1 MYMYVSLSQLADAM
15 ELMLLSVLSPAV
27 ECQWGL
33 TRAEE
38 ATITSVSLH
47 AHVLHMYM
55 HVHEQSRIRNTSD
68 IERKK
73 EVAKSKERRKQKKNS
88 QFHKL
93 LYNNLNGLEK

>member
-27 ECQWGL
+27 ECEWGL

-47 AHVLHMYM
+47 AHVLHMYACACTSLDM
-55 HVHEQSRIRNTSD
+55 H
-68 IERKK
+68 
-73 EVAKSKERRKQKKNS
+73 KQDV
-88 QFHKL
+88 
-93 LYNNLNGLEK
+93 